1 MHFRRVGDILKLASR
16 VKNDKN
22 DGNDHFETAKR
33 REEAT
38 TSSHTGREPK
48 QPRWWEDGEVARHSA
63 REIRARRKLL
73 ARFTFSMAEK

>member
-63 REIRARRKLL
+63 RKIRARSKLL